1 MSQRR
6 LGELGCDVAEA
17 RERMERLFKM
27 GLSSISEDITVPLTL
42 KNRDFLRDMKGA
54 LNNELYT
61 FTAGQVFYATDL
73 YEKYCL

>member
-1 MSQRR
+1 MPRK

-27 GLSSISEDITVPLTL
+27 GLSSIAEDESVPLTP
-42 KNRDFLRDMKGA
+42 KNRTFLRDMKDA
-54 LNNELYT
+54 LSNELFIFGY
-61 FTAGQVFYATDL
+61 GQVTYAQDL